1 LEDLEI
7 ADLEAQMIEVL
18 FDEQGVQRQLV
29 VCADQAD
36 VQNYVTGGVV
46 WVGHAS
52 SGSASP
58 EVCKLF
64 FTVLLSDAAK
74 RCDYVY

>member
-29 VCADQAD
+29 VCADQTD
-36 VQNYVTGGVV
+36 VQNYVTGGIV
-46 WVGHAS
+46 WVGHTD

-58 EVCKLF
+58 DVCKLF
-64 FTVLLSDAAK
+64 FTILFADAAK
-74 RCDYVY
+74 GCDYVY